1 MRDAGNQRQVSVMA
15 YDEQLADAERRLR
28 EIDQIV
34 WTRLQRVERFV
45 HFQRDFD
52 RIRKLTNPW
61 HQFRPRGVGSAAAL
75 DLALVPALRSTS
87 SAAARPVVD
96 CSTLP
101 GRHFVRRLHSCSGGV
116 RFLAPCIIGFGSSPS
131 RCGPSY

>member
-1 MRDAGNQRQVSVMA
+1 MTRNQREVSVMA

-34 WTRLQRVERFV
+34 WTPTPKSWSAFV

-61 HQFRPRGVGSAAAL
+61 HQL
-75 DLALVPALRSTS
+75 DREA
-87 SAAARPVVD
+87 
-96 CSTLP
+96 
-101 GRHFVRRLHSCSGGV
+101 
-116 RFLAPCIIGFGSSPS
+116 
-131 RCGPSY
+131 